1 MLMQTCEYHPIATL
15 SGAQPV
21 KFEVSPFHLH
31 VSIGQ
36 PYTKM
41 AVKLGQLGF
50 EDATMTFNKI
60 PVVNVCGGS
69 GSDLFWQIA
78 LMPEDAADLRALI
91 AEILEAAESL

>member
-1 MLMQTCEYHPIATL
+1 MLMQTREYYPIATL

-41 AVKLGQLGF
+41 AIKLGQLRF
-50 EDATMTFNKI
+50 EDTTMTLNKI
-60 PVVNVCGGS
+60 PVVNLCGGS

-78 LMPEDAADLRALI
+78 LKPEDAADLQALI
-91 AEILEAAESL
+91 AEIFEAAKSL